1 MQCHSMPSLPYF
13 IMMAIIII
21 IIIKDISG
29 APFWM
34 SSWCLQKTLRIK
46 GVCVWVLIYYV
57 KYVSSYTI
65 SLLIILY
72 KLRSLFTRNLELFK
86 IPFFKPGGGSKYN
99 FTCPDFAFLVHSP
112 SFFLILFT
120 HQVMCVVNNVSVF
133 LFLFCL
139 FSFLFLMSCF

>member
-1 MQCHSMPSLPYF
+1 MQCHSMPSLPYL

-34 SSWCLQKTLRIK
+34 RAWCLQKTLRIK

-57 KYVSSYTI
+57 KYVSTYTI

-86 IPFFKPGGGSKYN
+86 ILFFKPGGGSEYN

-112 SFFLILFT
+112 SFFSYPLYPSSDVCCE
-120 HQVMCVVNNVSVF
+120 QCVCFCFCFVCLVF
-133 LFLFCL
+133 
-139 FSFLFLMSCF
+139 CF